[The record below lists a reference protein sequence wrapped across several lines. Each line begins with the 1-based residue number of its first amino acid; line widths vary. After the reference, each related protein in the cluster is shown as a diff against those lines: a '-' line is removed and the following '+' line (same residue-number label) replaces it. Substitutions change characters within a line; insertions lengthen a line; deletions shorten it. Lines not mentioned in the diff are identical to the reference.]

1 MYLIESEKED
11 KGKVQRKKKM
21 KKKKKKD
28 DDDAVHPSVKDA
40 KLTWS

>member
-1 MYLIESEKED
+1 MIESEKED